1 MKLTCVIVDDEPLAR
16 AYLSRL
22 LQAAGVTIAGEA
34 GDAASALPLVQSTGP
49 DIVFLDIEMPGMNG
63 LDFAA
68 QLREQSGVN
77 AAVVFVTGYSEHA
90 VDAFSHQATD
100 YLLKPVSNERLL
112 KCLIRIHNQR
122 TSLPEEIDI
131 QRLPVRG
138 LSAILLVPIA
148 DIVCITSREKK
159 VYVRMKDGV
168 EHRALQ
174 NLTQLE
180 ERLSR
185 NKFIRIHG
193 SYVVPTNHI
202 TELMHLGNHEY
213 EVRLSDGRRAP
224 VGRTRINDLK
234 RSLGLD
240 THNRDSDS

>member
-16 AYLSRL
+16 AYLNRL
-22 LQAAGVTIAGEA
+22 LLAAGVTVAGEA
-34 GDAASALPLVQSTGP
+34 GDAATALPLVQSTSP

-63 LDFAA
+63 LDFAR
-68 QLREQSGVN
+68 QLREQQGINS
-77 AAVVFVTGYSEHA
+77 AVVFVTGYSEHA
-90 VDAFSHQATD
+90 VDAFSQQATD

-112 KCLIRIHNQR
+112 QCLLRIHNQR
-122 TSLPEEIDI
+122 TTSVDDPDI

-138 LSAILLVPIA
+138 LSAILLVPIS

-159 VYVRMKDGV
+159 VFVRMKDGT

-180 ERLSR
+180 ERLIR

-224 VGRTRINDLK
+224 VGRTRIHDLK
-234 RSLGLD
+234 RALGLD
-240 THNRDSDS
+240 AHARDADA

>member
-1 MKLTCVIVDDEPLAR
+1 MKLTCVVVDDEPLAR
-16 AYLSRL
+16 AYLTRL
-22 LQAAGVTIAGEA
+22 LLAAGVTVA
-34 GDAASALPLVQSTGP
+34 GDAGDATAALPLVQSTSP
-49 DIVFLDIEMPGMNG
+49 DVVFLDIEMPGMNG
-63 LDFAA
+63 LEFAR
-68 QLREQSGVN
+68 QLRELPGIN
-77 AAVVFVTGYSEHA
+77 AAIVFVTGYSEHA
-90 VDAFSHQATD
+90 VDAFSQQVTD

-112 KCLIRIHNQR
+112 QCLVRIHNQR
-122 TSLPEEIDI
+122 SNSGDDHEI

-138 LSAILLVPIA
+138 LSAILLVPIS
-148 DIVCITSREKK
+148 DVVCITSRDKK
-159 VYVRMKDGV
+159 VFVRMKDGT

-234 RSLGLD
+234 RALGLD
-240 THNRDSDS
+240 APTRDGEF

>member
-16 AYLSRL
+16 AYLGRL
-22 LQAAGVTIAGEA
+22 VQAAGVTIVGEA
-34 GDAASALPLVQSTGP
+34 GDASCALPLVQGASP
-49 DIVFLDIEMPGMNG
+49 DIVFLDIEMPGING
-63 LDFAA
+63 LDFAR
-68 QLREQSGVN
+68 QLREQVSTN
-77 AAVVFVTGYSEHA
+77 PAIVFVTGYSEHA

-112 KCLIRIHNQR
+112 QCLLRIHNQR
-122 TSLPEEIDI
+122 NSNVDEPDL

-159 VYVRMKDGV
+159 VFVRMKDGT
-168 EHRALQ
+168 EHRALL

-180 ERLSR
+180 ERLAKNR
-185 NKFIRIHG
+185 FIRIHG

-224 VGRTRINDLK
+224 VGRTRINELK
-234 RSLGLD
+234 RALGLD
-240 THNRDSDS
+240 SQNRDGDV

>member
-1 MKLTCVIVDDEPLAR
+1 MKLTCIVVDDEPLAR
-16 AYLSRL
+16 AYLTRL
-22 LQAAGVTIAGEA
+22 LIAAGVTVAGEA
-34 GDAASALPLVQSTGP
+34 GDATAALLLLQSTSP
-49 DIVFLDIEMPGMNG
+49 DVVFLDIEMPGMNG
-63 LDFAA
+63 LEFAS
-68 QLREQSGVN
+68 QLRQLTGST

-90 VDAFSHQATD
+90 VDAFSQQATD

-112 KCLIRIHNQR
+112 QCLVRIHNQR
-122 TSLPEEIDI
+122 SQSIDDNDI

-138 LSAILLVPIA
+138 LSAILLVPIG
-148 DIVCITSREKK
+148 DVVCITTREKK
-159 VYVRMKDGV
+159 VFVRMKDGA

-234 RSLGLD
+234 RTLGLD
-240 THNRDSDS
+240 APARDSDV

>member
-16 AYLSRL
+16 AYLTRL
-22 LQAAGVTIAGEA
+22 LQAAGVTVAGEA
-34 GDAASALPLVQSTGP
+34 GDATSALPLVQSTQP

-63 LDFAA
+63 LDFAG
-68 QLREQSGVN
+68 QLRELPGKTP
-77 AAVVFVTGYSEHA
+77 ALVFVTGYAEHA
-90 VDAFSHQATD
+90 VDAFSQQATD

-112 KCLIRIHNQR
+112 QCLVRIHNQQ
-122 TSLPEEIDI
+122 SHSPDDGDL

-138 LSAILLVPIA
+138 LSAILLVPISE
-148 DIVCITSREKK
+148 IVCITSREKK
-159 VYVRMKDGV
+159 VFVRMKDGI

-180 ERLSR
+180 ERLMR

-224 VGRTRINDLK
+224 VGRTRINELK
-234 RSLGLD
+234 RALGLD
-240 THNRDSDS
+240 AHSRETDA

>member
-22 LQAAGVTIAGEA
+22 LQAAGVTVAGEA
-34 GDAASALPLVQSTGP
+34 GDAASALPLVQSTAP

-63 LDFAA
+63 LDFARI
-68 QLREQSGVN
+68 LREQTGVS
-77 AAVVFVTGYSEHA
+77 AAVVFVTDYSEHP

-112 KCLIRIHNQR
+112 QCLVRIHNQR
-122 TSLPEEIDI
+122 SHASDDTEM

-138 LSAILLVPIA
+138 LATILLVPIT

-159 VYVRMKDGV
+159 VFVRMKDGI

-193 SYVVPTNHI
+193 SYVVPSNHI

-234 RSLGLD
+234 RALGLD
-240 THNRDSDS
+240 SHSRESDF

>member
-1 MKLTCVIVDDEPLAR
+1 MKLTSVIVDDEPLAR
-16 AYLSRL
+16 AYLNRL
-22 LQAAGVTIAGEA
+22 LLAAGVTVAGEA
-34 GDAASALPLVQSTGP
+34 GDAASAFPLVQSTSP
-49 DIVFLDIEMPGMNG
+49 DVVFLDIEMPGMNG
-63 LDFAA
+63 LDFAR
-68 QLREQSGVN
+68 QLREQPGVN
-77 AAVVFVTGYSEHA
+77 TAVVFVTGYSEHA

-112 KCLIRIHNQR
+112 QCLLRIHNQR
-122 TSLPEEIDI
+122 TTSVDDPDI

-159 VYVRMKDGV
+159 VFVRMKDGT

-180 ERLSR
+180 ERLMK

-202 TELMHLGNHEY
+202 TEIMHLGNHEY

-224 VGRTRINDLK
+224 VGRTRIIDLK
-234 RSLGLD
+234 RALGLD
-240 THNRDSDS
+240 VHARDADA

>member
-1 MKLTCVIVDDEPLAR
+1 MKLNCVIVDDEPLAR
-16 AYLSRL
+16 AYLCRL
-22 LQAAGVTIAGEA
+22 LQAAGVTVAGEA
-34 GDAASALPLVQSTGP
+34 GDAASALPLVQSTAP

-63 LDFAA
+63 LDFVR
-68 QLREQSGVN
+68 QLREHSGVN

-112 KCLIRIHNQR
+112 QCLVRIHNQR
-122 TSLPEEIDI
+122 THASDDSEM

-138 LSAILLVPIA
+138 LATILLVPIN

-159 VYVRMKDGV
+159 VFVRMKDGT

-180 ERLSR
+180 ERLGR
-185 NKFIRIHG
+185 YKFIRIHG

-224 VGRTRINDLK
+224 VGRTRISDLK
-234 RSLGLD
+234 RALGLD
-240 THNRDSDS
+240 AHSRESDA

>member
-1 MKLTCVIVDDEPLAR
+1 MKLTCIVVDDEPLAR
-16 AYLSRL
+16 AYLTRL
-22 LQAAGVTIAGEA
+22 LIAAGVTVAGEA
-34 GDAASALPLVQSTGP
+34 GDATAALLLLQSTSP
-49 DIVFLDIEMPGMNG
+49 DVVFLDIEMPGMNG
-63 LDFAA
+63 LEFAS
-68 QLREQSGVN
+68 QLRQLTGST

-90 VDAFSHQATD
+90 VDAFSQQATD

-112 KCLIRIHNQR
+112 QCLVRIHNQR
-122 TSLPEEIDI
+122 SQSIDDNDI

-138 LSAILLVPIA
+138 LSAILLVPIG
-148 DIVCITSREKK
+148 DVVCITSREKK
-159 VYVRMKDGV
+159 VFVRMKDGA

-234 RSLGLD
+234 RTLGLD
-240 THNRDSDS
+240 APARDSDV

>member
-16 AYLSRL
+16 AYLNRL
-22 LQAAGVTIAGEA
+22 LLAAGVTVAGEA
-34 GDAASALPLVQSTGP
+34 GDAVSAFPLVQSTSP
-49 DIVFLDIEMPGMNG
+49 DVIFLDIEMPGMNG
-63 LDFAA
+63 LEFAR
-68 QLREQSGVN
+68 QLREEPGIN
-77 AAVVFVTGYSEHA
+77 TAVVFVTGYSEHA

-112 KCLIRIHNQR
+112 QCLLRIHNQR
-122 TSLPEEIDI
+122 TTRVVDPDI

-138 LSAILLVPIA
+138 LSAILLVPIS

-159 VYVRMKDGV
+159 VFVRMKDGT

-180 ERLSR
+180 ERLMR

-234 RSLGLD
+234 RALGLD
-240 THNRDSDS
+240 AHTRDAEA

>member
-16 AYLSRL
+16 AYLNRL
-22 LQAAGVTIAGEA
+22 LLAAGVTVAGEA
-34 GDAASALPLVQSTGP
+34 GDAASALPLVQSTSP
-49 DIVFLDIEMPGMNG
+49 DVVFLDIEMPGMNG
-63 LDFAA
+63 LDFGR
-68 QLREQSGVN
+68 QLREQPGIN
-77 AAVVFVTGYSEHA
+77 TAVVFVTGYSEHA
-90 VDAFSHQATD
+90 VDAFSQQATD

-112 KCLIRIHNQR
+112 QCLIRIHNQR
-122 TSLPEEIDI
+122 SPTADDHEI

-138 LSAILLVPIA
+138 LTAILLVPIP

-159 VYVRMKDGV
+159 VFVQMKDGT

-180 ERLSR
+180 ERLIR

-202 TELMHLGNHEY
+202 TEIMHLGNHEY

-224 VGRTRINDLK
+224 VGRTRIKDLK

-240 THNRDSDS
+240 TPTRDGDI

>member
-16 AYLSRL
+16 AYLGRL
-22 LQAAGVTIAGEA
+22 LQAAGVTVAGEA
-34 GDAASALPLVQSTGP
+34 GDAASALPLVQSTAP

-63 LDFAA
+63 LDFARN
-68 QLREQSGVN
+68 LREQTGVS

-90 VDAFSHQATD
+90 VDAFSHQAAD

-112 KCLIRIHNQR
+112 QCLVRIHNQR
-122 TSLPEEIDI
+122 SHVSDDTDI

-138 LSAILLVPIA
+138 LATILLVPIS

-159 VYVRMKDGV
+159 VFVRMKDGV

-234 RSLGLD
+234 RALGLD
-240 THNRDSDS
+240 AHSRESDI

>member
-1 MKLTCVIVDDEPLAR
+1 
-16 AYLSRL
+16 
-22 LQAAGVTIAGEA
+22 
-34 GDAASALPLVQSTGP
+34 
-49 DIVFLDIEMPGMNG
+49 MNG
-63 LDFAA
+63 LDFAR
-68 QLREQSGVN
+68 QLREQPGVN
-77 AAVVFVTGYSEHA
+77 TAVVFVTGYSEHA

-112 KCLIRIHNQR
+112 QCLLRIHNQR
-122 TSLPEEIDI
+122 TTSVDDPDI

-159 VYVRMKDGV
+159 VFVRMKDGT

-180 ERLSR
+180 ERLMR

-202 TELMHLGNHEY
+202 TEIMHLGNHEY

-224 VGRTRINDLK
+224 VGRTRIIDLK
-234 RSLGLD
+234 RALGLD
-240 THNRDSDS
+240 VHARDADA

>member
-1 MKLTCVIVDDEPLAR
+1 
-16 AYLSRL
+16 
-22 LQAAGVTIAGEA
+22 
-34 GDAASALPLVQSTGP
+34 
-49 DIVFLDIEMPGMNG
+49 
-63 LDFAA
+63 
-68 QLREQSGVN
+68 
-77 AAVVFVTGYSEHA
+77 
-90 VDAFSHQATD
+90 
-100 YLLKPVSNERLL
+100 
-112 KCLIRIHNQR
+112 
-122 TSLPEEIDI
+122 
-131 QRLPVRG
+131 VRG
-138 LSAILLVPIA
+138 LSAILLVPIS

-159 VYVRMKDGV
+159 VFVRMKDGT

-180 ERLSR
+180 ERLMR

-234 RSLGLD
+234 RALGLD
-240 THNRDSDS
+240 AHTRDAEA

>member
-16 AYLSRL
+16 AYLGRL
-22 LQAAGVTIAGEA
+22 LQAAGVTVAGEA
-34 GDAASALPLVQSTGP
+34 GDAISALPLILSTVP
-49 DIVFLDIEMPGMNG
+49 DIVFLDIEMPGMSG
-63 LDFAA
+63 LDFAR
-68 QLREQSGVN
+68 QLREQPGVN
-77 AAVVFVTGYSEHA
+77 ATVVFVTGYSEHA
-90 VDAFSHQATD
+90 VDAFSQQATD

-112 KCLIRIHNQR
+112 QCLVRIHNQR
-122 TSLPEEIDI
+122 SHNSDDTDI

-138 LSAILLVPIA
+138 LSAILLVPIS
-148 DIVCITSREKK
+148 DVVCITSREKK
-159 VYVRMKDGV
+159 VFVRMKDGT

-202 TELMHLGNHEY
+202 TELIHLGNHEY

-234 RSLGLD
+234 RALGLD
-240 THNRDSDS
+240 APTRDGEF

>member
-1 MKLTCVIVDDEPLAR
+1 MKLTCVVVDDEPLAR
-16 AYLSRL
+16 AYLTRL
-22 LQAAGVTIAGEA
+22 LTAAGVTVAGEA
-34 GDAASALPLVQSTGP
+34 GEASAALPMVLSTSP

-63 LDFAA
+63 LEFAR
-68 QLREQSGVN
+68 QLRELNGSN

-112 KCLIRIHNQR
+112 QCLVRIHNQR
-122 TSLPEEIDI
+122 SHNSDDHDI

-138 LSAILLVPIA
+138 LSAILLVPIS
-148 DIVCITSREKK
+148 DVVCITSREKK
-159 VYVRMKDGV
+159 VFVRMKDGI

-224 VGRTRINDLK
+224 VSRTRINDLK
-234 RSLGLD
+234 RALGLD
-240 THNRDSDS
+240 AHSRESDI

>member
-22 LQAAGVTIAGEA
+22 LQAAGVTVAGEA
-34 GDAASALPLVQSTGP
+34 GDAASALPLVQSTAP

-63 LDFAA
+63 LDFARL
-68 QLREQSGVN
+68 LREQTGVS

-112 KCLIRIHNQR
+112 QCLVRIHNQR
-122 TSLPEEIDI
+122 SHASDDTDI

-138 LSAILLVPIA
+138 LATILLVPIS

-159 VYVRMKDGV
+159 VFVRMKDGI

-234 RSLGLD
+234 RALGLD
-240 THNRDSDS
+240 SHSRESDV

>member
-22 LQAAGVTIAGEA
+22 VLAAGVTVAGEA
-34 GDAASALPLVQSTGP
+34 GDATSALSLIQTTTP

-63 LDFAA
+63 LDFAGK
-68 QLREQSGVN
+68 LREIHGVDVS
-77 AAVVFVTGYSEHA
+77 VVFVTGYSEHA
-90 VDAFSHQATD
+90 VDAFSHQASD

-112 KCLIRIHNQR
+112 QCLLRIHNQR
-122 TSLPEEIDI
+122 TQSSEDSDI
-131 QRLPVRG
+131 LRLPVRG
-138 LSAILLVPIA
+138 LSSILLVPIA

-159 VYVRMKDGV
+159 VFVRMKDGI

-234 RSLGLD
+234 RALGLD
-240 THNRDSDS
+240 AHTRDSDA

>member
-1 MKLTCVIVDDEPLAR
+1 MKLTCVVVDDEPLAR
-16 AYLSRL
+16 AYLTRL
-22 LQAAGVTIAGEA
+22 LTAAGVTVAGEA
-34 GDAASALPLVQSTGP
+34 GDASTALPMVLSTSP

-63 LDFAA
+63 LDFAR
-68 QLREQSGVN
+68 QLLEQPGVN

-112 KCLIRIHNQR
+112 QCLVRIHNQR
-122 TSLPEEIDI
+122 AHVSDDTEM

-138 LSAILLVPIA
+138 LATILLVPIS

-159 VYVRMKDGV
+159 VFVRMKDGI

-234 RSLGLD
+234 RALGLD
-240 THNRDSDS
+240 AHSRETDV

>member
-22 LQAAGVTIAGEA
+22 LQAAGVTVAGEA
-34 GDAASALPLVQSTGP
+34 GDTASALPLVQRTAP
-49 DIVFLDIEMPGMNG
+49 DIMFLDIEMPGMNG
-63 LDFAA
+63 LDFARV
-68 QLREQSGVN
+68 LREQTGVS

-112 KCLIRIHNQR
+112 QCLVRIHNQR
-122 TSLPEEIDI
+122 SHASDDTEM

-138 LSAILLVPIA
+138 LATILLVPIT

-159 VYVRMKDGV
+159 VFVRMKDGI

-193 SYVVPTNHI
+193 SYVVPSNHI

-234 RSLGLD
+234 RALGLD
-240 THNRDSDS
+240 SHSRESDA

>member
-1 MKLTCVIVDDEPLAR
+1 MKLTCVIVDDEQLAR

-22 LQAAGVTIAGEA
+22 VLAVGVTVAGEA
-34 GDAASALPLVQSTGP
+34 GDAASALSLVQSTAP

-63 LDFAA
+63 LDFAGK
-68 QLREQSGVN
+68 LREIPGVD
-77 AAVVFVTGYSEHA
+77 ASVVFVTGYSEHA

-112 KCLIRIHNQR
+112 QCLLRIHNQR
-122 TSLPEEIDI
+122 THSSEEADI

-138 LSAILLVPIA
+138 ISSILLVPIA

-159 VYVRMKDGV
+159 VFVRMKDGV

-234 RSLGLD
+234 RALGLD
-240 THNRDSDS
+240 THTRDGDV

>member
-16 AYLSRL
+16 AYLVRL
-22 LQAAGVTIAGEA
+22 LLAAGVTIAGEA
-34 GDAASALPLVQSTGP
+34 GDAASALPLVLSTAP
-49 DIVFLDIEMPGMNG
+49 DIVFLDIEMPGMKG
-63 LDFAA
+63 IDFAG
-68 QLREQSGVN
+68 QLREQSGLN
-77 AAVVFVTGYSEHA
+77 MAVVFVTGYSEYA
-90 VDAFSHQATD
+90 VDAFSQQATD

-112 KCLIRIHNQR
+112 QCLIRIHNQR
-122 TSLPEEIDI
+122 TSAPDDSEM

-138 LSAILLVPIA
+138 LATILLVPIV

-159 VYVRMKDGV
+159 VFVRMKDGT

-180 ERLSR
+180 DRLSR

-234 RSLGLD
+234 RALGLD
-240 THNRDSDS
+240 THARDIDS

>member
-1 MKLTCVIVDDEPLAR
+1 MKLTCVVVDDEPLAR
-16 AYLSRL
+16 AYLNRL
-22 LQAAGVTIAGEA
+22 LLAAGVTVAGEA
-34 GDAASALPLVQSTGP
+34 GDAASALPLVQSTSP

-63 LDFAA
+63 LDFAR
-68 QLREQSGVN
+68 QLREQPEIN
-77 AAVVFVTGYSEHA
+77 TAVVFVTGYSEHA
-90 VDAFSHQATD
+90 VDAFSQQATD

-112 KCLIRIHNQR
+112 QCLLRIHNQR
-122 TSLPEEIDI
+122 TTRVDDPDI

-138 LSAILLVPIA
+138 LSAILLVPIS

-159 VYVRMKDGV
+159 VFVRMKDGT

-180 ERLSR
+180 ERLMR

-202 TELMHLGNHEY
+202 TEIMHLGNHDY

-234 RSLGLD
+234 RALGLD
-240 THNRDSDS
+240 TPTRDADI